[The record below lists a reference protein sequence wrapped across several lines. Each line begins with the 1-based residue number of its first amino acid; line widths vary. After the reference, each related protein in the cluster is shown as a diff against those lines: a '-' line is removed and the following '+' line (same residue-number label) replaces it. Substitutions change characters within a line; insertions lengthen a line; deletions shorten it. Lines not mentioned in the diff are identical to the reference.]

1 MKTIDLTAI
10 QVHFDA
16 TTFSRE
22 SFASAMDR
30 YVRLACGL
38 WRGERHVTVFPEF
51 FPTFLYPA
59 FRGMTL
65 KGGPGK
71 ILLKYALKNTG
82 LSLNPLRQAFL
93 NHALEIELFY
103 RKTFGALAGEFKT
116 YLLAPSILMP
126 EVDFESS
133 RGTFLR
139 DKRLYNMAYL
149 FSPQGRLIAKIAKR
163 NLTDAES
170 RILFSRGSSFGNIA
184 ETSIG
189 TLGVAICYD
198 MFFES
203 EVRRLDSSG
212 CEILLVPSCNF
223 APWKAHLNGS
233 TQERVWFRDGPIS
246 ASKDRENIRFLV
258 NAMAVGD
265 IGGQTAQGRSSIWHN
280 GKVLAISREVERE
293 DVVNAI
299 VELDFYPGGL

>member
-1 MKTIDLTAI
+1 MKTVDLTAI
-10 QVHFDA
+10 QVRFDA

-22 SFASAMDR
+22 SFANAMGR
-30 YVRLACGL
+30 YIRLARGL

-51 FPTFLYPA
+51 FPA
-59 FRGMTL
+59 FRGMAL
-65 KGGPGK
+65 EGGPGK

-82 LSLNPLRQAFL
+82 LSLNPFRQAFL
-93 NHALEIELFY
+93 KHTLEIECFY
-103 RKTFGALAGEFKT
+103 RETFGALAGEFKT

-126 EVDFESS
+126 EVDIESS

-149 FSPQGRLIAKIAKR
+149 FNPQGRLIAKIAKH

-170 RILFSRGSSFGNIA
+170 GILFSRGSSFGNTA

-203 EVRRLDSSG
+203 EVRQLDSRG

-223 APWKAHLNGS
+223 APWKAPLTES

-265 IGGQTAQGRSSIWHN
+265 VGGQTAQGRSSIWHD
-280 GKVLAISREVERE
+280 GKVLAVSREFELE
-293 DVVNAI
+293 DVVNAT
-299 VELDFYPGGL
+299 VELDL